1 MWFIGLFLRRKRT
14 KRMRADEE
22 RKAEGF
28 LIMLTINDFK
38 RRDGGFF
45 TFIYSLRGDMYSSG
59 VIFPSDGQGT
69 LRKISEA
76 VVHHPA

>member
-1 MWFIGLFLRRKRT
+1 
-14 KRMRADEE
+14 
-22 RKAEGF
+22 
-28 LIMLTINDFK
+28 MLTINDFK